1 MRGDAEG
8 MDHKAT
14 QDTQADSPDET
25 RGRLISEV
33 VEVEAAIALVAS
45 GSASSVTVSGLRF
58 GEQVARRFRAE
69 AAAKGISLEPILW
82 PEDAGCDLVVRRV
95 DE

>member
-1 MRGDAEG
+1 
-8 MDHKAT
+8 MDQRAT
-14 QDTQADSPDET
+14 QPGPGLGPDET
-25 RGRLISEV
+25 QRRLTSEV

-58 GEQVARRFRAE
+58 GEQVAQRFRAE
-69 AAAKGISLEPILW
+69 ATAKGIRLEPILW
-82 PEDAGCDLVVRRV
+82 PEDAGCDLVVRRI

>member
-1 MRGDAEG
+1 
-8 MDHKAT
+8 MDQRAT
-14 QDTQADSPDET
+14 RQGAGLGPDET

-69 AAAKGISLEPILW
+69 AAAKGIRLEPILW
-82 PEDAGCDLVVRRV
+82 PEDAGCDLVVRRI